1 MGFNLREYV
10 LPPGTLIH
18 FHGLGFNE
26 RLSFSYTEKGIRT
39 GDVAMVIKHHSPFLL
54 DLIVLDRQIQIHMED
69 MVDRI
74 GWTGEFTPIYCG
86 SGLREYPKWY
96 PDYYYDKL

>member
-1 MGFNLREYV
+1 M

-26 RLSFSYTEKGIRT
+26 RLSFSYMQKGIKT
-39 GDVAMVIKHHSPFLL
+39 GDVAMVVKHHSPYLL
-54 DLIVLDRQIQIHMED
+54 DIISMDCLVQIRLDD
-69 MVDRI
+69 VVDTI

-86 SGLREYPKWY
+86 SGFREYPKWY
-96 PDYYYDKL
+96 PDYCYDKL